1 MRRAAVAPLPAAG
14 VIGLAVGIG
23 VFSGLVT
30 TTAILALIIVSAAV
44 LALAAARVA
53 LAPVQGA
60 SESEATIGTTTDLY
74 RPARVFF
81 YLGAATIGLL
91 TVRPALSLALSD
103 GLFLASLGLAAL
115 VLLTTRLNH
124 DYLLPRG
131 VTIGILLFACG
142 GLISSF
148 AAVAPSQSVAV
159 VIRLLYLTL
168 VWFWLATAVLR
179 TRKHVENAVLAWVI
193 SAAVSSGGA
202 VAQFLFGDVIP
213 GGITAF
219 GRMSGFTTHFNSLG
233 GLAATAFVPAL
244 MVAVDSRRA
253 VTKIMGAVC
262 AGLIAS
268 GLLLSGSVGG
278 LLAALVGV
286 ALWLTLRG
294 VTIRMSAAL
303 AGIAMAGLLIVSVV
317 DWTQVESPFERLDR
331 VTSPELAASG
341 RGGTVF
347 TRVDGYRD
355 AWGHIRRNPLIGVG
369 LDEASSQRVLG
380 PKTVHN
386 FLINPW
392 FSAGI
397 LGLIGIVMVIVSVTT
412 TGIAA
417 VRLSPASGRSLST
430 ALLASLL
437 VFIVFAAGEPI
448 IFVRYGWFAAALLI
462 ALRSQQSRESV
473 ARSSRGRI

>member
-1 MRRAAVAPLPAAG
+1 M
-14 VIGLAVGIG
+14 
-23 VFSGLVT
+23 
-30 TTAILALIIVSAAV
+30 
-44 LALAAARVA
+44 
-53 LAPVQGA
+53 
-60 SESEATIGTTTDLY
+60 
-74 RPARVFF
+74 
-81 YLGAATIGLL
+81 
-91 TVRPALSLALSD
+91 
-103 GLFLASLGLAAL
+103 
-115 VLLTTRLNH
+115 
-124 DYLLPRG
+124 
-131 VTIGILLFACG
+131 
-142 GLISSF
+142 
-148 AAVAPSQSVAV
+148 
-159 VIRLLYLTL
+159 
-168 VWFWLATAVLR
+168 
-179 TRKHVENAVLAWVI
+179 
-193 SAAVSSGGA
+193 
-202 VAQFLFGDVIP
+202 
-213 GGITAF
+213 
-219 GRMSGFTTHFNSLG
+219 
-233 GLAATAFVPAL
+233 
-244 MVAVDSRRA
+244 
-253 VTKIMGAVC
+253 
-262 AGLIAS
+262 
-268 GLLLSGSVGG
+268 
-278 LLAALVGV
+278 